1 MSEQAKPKKE
11 PTLVVS
17 RLTKTGMQTMISK
30 AVGNQIFSLREKIEQ
45 MKKCPELAEAATE
58 AVAALTKLTA
68 FVEF

>member
-1 MSEQAKPKKE
+1 MPEPKQKKE

-17 RLTKTGMQTMISK
+17 RLTKAGMTTMITK
-30 AVGNQIFSLREKIEQ
+30 QLGNQLFNLREKCEQ
-45 MKKCPELAEAATE
+45 LKQVPQLAEAATE